1 LQKRCQLA
9 DIAVTICFGGEQ
21 GQQAHAVLA
30 AHEGFDL
37 GHRGCLLGVEQF
49 AEAGFG
55 APQNSEVP
63 TQPVSAVASR
73 TALRH
78 SASARS
84 TTRRPCGPA
93 TVSLGVFMLL
103 LLLLRKYAGS
113 SRRLPEPFGA
123 MQYMYILLTL

>member
-1 LQKRCQLA
+1 
-9 DIAVTICFGGEQ
+9 
-21 GQQAHAVLA
+21 
-30 AHEGFDL
+30 
-37 GHRGCLLGVEQF
+37 LLGVEQF
-49 AEAGFG
+49 EEAGFG

-84 TTRRPCGPA
+84 SDTPALRACHGKFGRFHAVAPVVAPNTR
-93 TVSLGVFMLL
+93 V
-103 LLLLRKYAGS
+103 
-113 SRRLPEPFGA
+113 RRGWLPEPFGA